1 MPQIMLASVRAVS
14 ITIIIELAMIVVGLI
29 LLIALAQAAPDGGST
44 GSLNLITSPLPI
56 SLSGPPGSTLTTDIR
71 IKNGSTHDETLKV
84 TLMKFAAYGEE
95 GKPAIAEREPGDNY
109 FDWVSF
115 SPQTFAAPPNEWV
128 TVKMTVKLP
137 PTAAFG
143 YYYAAVFSRAG
154 APEKSSGRQNV
165 LVGSTAVLALVE
177 AQVPN
182 AKRTANIASFSA
194 DQRFYEFLPATFRV
208 KVHNSG
214 NVHLIPTGNIY
225 ISRGDKTV
233 ATLKVNSAQ
242 GNVLP
247 NSNRAFTA
255 AWKDGFPVY
264 TEKESGG
271 QVVLDKDGKQV
282 TDLKWDYSKAS
293 KLRFGHYTAH
303 LLMAYD
309 DGKQDVPLEAVVSFW
324 VIPWRVIG
332 MGLIVGL
339 FAAVGIWSTGRSV
352 ARKTKQVRKSGR
364 K

>member
-1 MPQIMLASVRAVS
+1 MRVLKFALFVLVAFFC
-14 ITIIIELAMIVVGLI
+14 I
-29 LLIALAQAAPDGGST
+29 LPLHAHAATDT
-44 GSLNLITSPLPI
+44 SLNLVTSPLPI
-56 SLSGPPGSTLTTDIR
+56 SLSGPPNSTLTTDIR

-84 TLMKFAAYGEE
+84 TLMKFSAYGDE
-95 GKPAIAEREPGDNY
+95 GKPSIADRAKGDDY

-115 SPQTFAAPPNEWV
+115 SPQTFDAPPNQWI

-137 PTAAFG
+137 PSAAFG

-165 LVGSTAVLALVE
+165 IVGSTAVLALVE

-182 AKRTANIASFSA
+182 AKRTANITSFSA
-194 DQRFYEFLPATFRV
+194 DQRFYEFLPATFKV

-225 ISRGDKTV
+225 INRGKKTV
-233 ATLKVNSAQ
+233 ATLKVNAAQ

-247 NSNRAFTA
+247 NSNRVFTSI
-255 AWKDGFPVY
+255 WNDGFPVY
-264 TEKESGG
+264 VQKESGG
-271 QVVLDKDGKQV
+271 QVVLDKDDKPV
-282 TDLKWDYSKAS
+282 TDLKWDFSKAS
-293 KLRFGHYTAH
+293 KLKFGHYTAH

-309 DGKQDVPLEAVVSFW
+309 NGKQDVPLEAVVSFW

-332 MGLIVGL
+332 VGLIIAL
-339 FAAVGIWSTGRSV
+339 FASVGMWSTGRSV
-352 ARKTKQVRKSGR
+352 ARRTKSIRKTGKK
-364 K
+364 